1 MPIGNP
7 ISLTD
12 NVASKI
18 ITVTATAAQTTFT
31 VTGGYRIN
39 AISVFQNGVRLTE
52 GTDFT
57 ASDAS
62 TVVLTSGA
70 TNGDELTFHVFDD
83 FRVADAIVS
92 AASTQT
98 LSGNLAVT
106 GSLNVQGGVTGASVG
121 IQSAGT
127 VIGTATTL
135 NFIGTG
141 NTFAISGNVVD
152 ISIAGGGGG
161 GGGDGSQF
169 NTGITT
175 TVIFAATGI
184 GTTALTLPATA
195 DTQYL
200 VYSIFATN
208 VATGNTEVNMIGA
221 FDFTSGY
228 GGGQRSYFA
237 YNIPVPTGTS
247 IELLEQPQILN
258 ANDRI
263 TIRSTDYSRAG
274 TDDIVKVFIT
284 YEEKTSS
291 TAYFGV
297 GISTTGLGVTT
308 PVGVYTSSTYPSVVQ
323 SIRLVNKTDTGSYP
337 VTVDVTTGASTTKL
351 VDNLI
356 IPKYGSVELLAQPK
370 RLHTDDVIKITV
382 DQAETIEAQISG
394 KQITS

>member
-161 GGGDGSQF
+161 GVGTAINYADETTSPFSYINASVNVTQDITLDTSNAGDS
-169 NTGITT
+169 
-175 TVIFAATGI
+175 
-184 GTTALTLPATA
+184 
-195 DTQYL
+195 DTY
-200 VYSIFATN
+200 I
-208 VATGNTEVNMIGA
+208 
-221 FDFTSGY
+221 
-228 GGGQRSYFA
+228 
-237 YNIPVPTGTS
+237 
-247 IELLEQPQILN
+247 
-258 ANDRI
+258 
-263 TIRSTDYSRAG
+263 
-274 TDDIVKVFIT
+274 
-284 YEEKTSS
+284 
-291 TAYFGV
+291 
-297 GISTTGLGVTT
+297 
-308 PVGVYTSSTYPSVVQ
+308 VVQ
-323 SIRLVNKTDTGSYP
+323 EPTLIINSGIA
-337 VTVDVTTGASTTKL
+337 VTVGAGKTL
-351 VDNLI
+351 VQDL
-356 IPKYGSVELLAQPK
+356 YQLGDL
-370 RLHTDDVIKITV
+370 
-382 DQAETIEAQISG
+382 
-394 KQITS
+394 

>member
-18 ITVTATAAQTTFT
+18 ITATATAAQTIFT

-57 ASDAS
+57 ASDGS
-62 TVVLTSGA
+62 TVVLSSGA
-70 TNGDELTFHVFDD
+70 TGGDEFTFQVFDD

-161 GGGDGSQF
+161 GVGTAINYADETTSPFSYINASVNVSQDITLDTSNAGDS
-169 NTGITT
+169 
-175 TVIFAATGI
+175 
-184 GTTALTLPATA
+184 
-195 DTQYL
+195 DTY
-200 VYSIFATN
+200 I
-208 VATGNTEVNMIGA
+208 
-221 FDFTSGY
+221 
-228 GGGQRSYFA
+228 
-237 YNIPVPTGTS
+237 
-247 IELLEQPQILN
+247 
-258 ANDRI
+258 
-263 TIRSTDYSRAG
+263 
-274 TDDIVKVFIT
+274 
-284 YEEKTSS
+284 
-291 TAYFGV
+291 
-297 GISTTGLGVTT
+297 
-308 PVGVYTSSTYPSVVQ
+308 VVQ
-323 SIRLVNKTDTGSYP
+323 EPTLIINSGIA
-337 VTVDVTTGASTTKL
+337 VTVGAGKTL
-351 VDNLI
+351 VQDL
-356 IPKYGSVELLAQPK
+356 YQLGDL
-370 RLHTDDVIKITV
+370 
-382 DQAETIEAQISG
+382 
-394 KQITS
+394 